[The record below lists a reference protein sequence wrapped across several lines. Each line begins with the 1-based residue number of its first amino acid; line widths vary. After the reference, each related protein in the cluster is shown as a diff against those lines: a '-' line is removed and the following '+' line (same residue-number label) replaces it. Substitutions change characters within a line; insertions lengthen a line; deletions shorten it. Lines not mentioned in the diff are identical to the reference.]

1 MKLGEWTGNIKVEDG
16 LVFKNCLLFPLR
28 VEKETDLNLRTI
40 DELVNEK
47 RIKIE
52 ELKNPTISSVRIRN
66 LSEEPVF
73 LLDGEILAEALQTR
87 VTNTSLIIDGMQDVV
102 VPVSCVEEGRWSG
115 KSEFTAS
122 GMCSTI
128 SLRKEL
134 MRSLIK
140 GKSKKFESNQSRI
153 WSAVNATLLS
163 TGITSPTSSL
173 YDVYKTYES
182 RGFLP
187 EEEEIAP
194 ILDASGVIC
203 AVNGKIA
210 VMDVFPPRKLFR
222 KVAKKLIAGYVVEA
236 LSSKKGNMDVK
247 MSEIEAFVEY
257 IMNASVEKVE
267 SPTKNSFELRFSN
280 EKAFG
285 RAVVYKN
292 SAVHISSFP
301 N

>member
-1 MKLGEWTGNIKVEDG
+1 MRVGEWTGNIKVEDG
-16 LVFKNCLLFPLR
+16 MVFKNCLLFPLR
-28 VEKETDLNLRTI
+28 VEKEADLNLKTI
-40 DELVNEK
+40 DELVTEK
-47 RIKIE
+47 TIKIE
-52 ELKNPTISSVRIRN
+52 ELRNPTISSVRIRN
-66 LSEEPVF
+66 LSTDPVF

-102 VPVSCVEEGRWSG
+102 VPVSCVEEHRWSG

-140 GKSKKFESNQSRI
+140 GKSRKFESDQNRI
-153 WSAVNATLLS
+153 WAAVQTTLTA

-182 RGFLP
+182 RGFMP

-194 ILDASGVIC
+194 LLDASGVIC
-203 AVNGKIA
+203 AINGKVAI
-210 VMDVFPPRKLFR
+210 MDIFPPRELFK
-222 KVAKKLIAGYVVEA
+222 KVAKKLISGYIVEA
-236 LSSKKGNMDVK
+236 LSAGKGKIDVK
-247 MSEIEAFVEY
+247 MSDVEAFVDFV
-257 IMNASVEKVE
+257 MNAHAKKVD
-267 SPTKNSFELRFSN
+267 SPTRNSFELRFST
-280 EKAFG
+280 EKVIG
-285 RAVVYKN
+285 KAVIYRD